1 MESVAKTVPPRRLE
15 TLLQLLEMSEDE
27 TIVGP
32 SARENLN
39 PFLIP
44 LSKSKKD
51 GSMLCYIRWPTQKDS
66 MDLQLVRTTE
76 VGIYLVAMGTDQYCH
91 RLAVEQEFFSQ
102 PSAPKAIELLNA
114 VGQMYTPGEYTPFL
128 KSGKFPTTTEADLKL
143 VLDRY
148 LLTKVGAF
156 PDCYERLATNFWAT
170 NNEVSALVT
179 CERAVSIFYGWG
191 HPVNFHA
198 KLMSK
203 IPGREKEAR
212 DAARASLGQPAWT
225 VGKDAQVVII
235 LMMIF

>member
-1 MESVAKTVPPRRLE
+1 MTSTATTLYQEHVTFMENVAKTVPPRRLE
-15 TLLQLLEMSEDE
+15 TLLQLLEMSPEE
-27 TIVGP
+27 QIVSP
-32 SARENLN
+32 TARVNMN

-44 LSKSKKD
+44 LSKNKKD
-51 GSMLCYIRWPTQKDS
+51 ESTLCYIRWPTQKDS

-91 RLAVEQEFFSQ
+91 RLAMEQDFYKKPTAS
-102 PSAPKAIELLNA
+102 KAIELLNA
-114 VGQMYTPGEYTPFL
+114 AGQMYVPGEYEIFL
-128 KSGKFPTTTEADLKL
+128 NSGKFPIATEADLKL

-156 PDCYERLATNFWAT
+156 PDCYERLATNFWDT

-203 IPGREKEAR
+203 IPG
-212 DAARASLGQPAWT
+212 T
-225 VGKDAQVVII
+225 VRYYMRIVHV
-235 LMMIF
+235 